1 MPELECQTLC
11 LGMGIHYPYYV
22 DTGSNLLKP
31 LQKEDSCFSLSQKT
45 DFQEYLQKA
54 FRPAMECAL
63 TWLDSGEC
71 LSFSVS
77 GVAMDQLL
85 DDESDA
91 AEVMKQAVNHKGV
104 ELLGQTYYHSVAG
117 LFSEKDEFM
126 YQTRRHIELVKELIG
141 RKPLI
146 FENTEFVFN
155 SGLVEILKD
164 IGFSALYSEGHD
176 HLHSELNPNYVYS
189 CRNLPLL
196 LRNCRLSDDIAHRF
210 HDSNWD
216 QYPLSPETFARWI
229 AKTPGDCIHI
239 FLDARTFSGSREEA
253 YALSDFFGSLPEAL
267 HSNNITTTLPESVIS
282 GPSKGELRLEDIGM
296 CSYDG
301 TCALTGIQNM
311 FQQSAFWCLED
322 GKTLINDK
330 EVWRRLQSTDHF
342 SRMAIKSGSC
352 GRLAASCT
360 SQEAY
365 DYFNAYMRGLAHCET
380 IAVPHFRSRLAARAL
395 RCLSSEKA
403 FHFFSPFRY
412 IGYSAHSLREFSM
425 ILEFVPD
432 EVFRFHSDRNDFSR
446 WISDVIGDENLAA
459 KIARCTGADEA
470 ADIVRERVREL
481 CRRLK

>member
-1 MPELECQTLC
+1 
-11 LGMGIHYPYYV
+11 
-22 DTGSNLLKP
+22 
-31 LQKEDSCFSLSQKT
+31 
-45 DFQEYLQKA
+45 
-54 FRPAMECAL
+54 
-63 TWLDSGEC
+63 
-71 LSFSVS
+71 
-77 GVAMDQLL
+77 
-85 DDESDA
+85 
-91 AEVMKQAVNHKGV
+91 
-104 ELLGQTYYHSVAG
+104 
-117 LFSEKDEFM
+117 M

-296 CSYDG
+296 CSYEG

-330 EVWRRLQSTDHF
+330 EVWRRLQSTTIFPGWQSNRDRAGDWLQVARARKRMTILMHTCGVLLTARQLRSRTSDPALQRGLSGAFLLKKHSIFSLHF
-342 SRMAIKSGSC
+342 VTSAIQRTVSGS
-352 GRLAASCT
+352 
-360 SQEAY
+360 
-365 DYFNAYMRGLAHCET
+365 
-380 IAVPHFRSRLAARAL
+380 
-395 RCLSSEKA
+395 
-403 FHFFSPFRY
+403 SP
-412 IGYSAHSLREFSM
+412 
-425 ILEFVPD
+425 
-432 EVFRFHSDRNDFSR
+432 
-446 WISDVIGDENLAA
+446 
-459 KIARCTGADEA
+459 
-470 ADIVRERVREL
+470 
-481 CRRLK
+481 